1 MDPPEEQKRSP
12 WTAAGALADA
22 QATLVVFDLQS
33 VETYLLSQ
41 PLGWLA
47 PEDEGAAWCPL
58 PSAPSALDLN
68 CEARDREAHR
78 LELPIVW
85 PEHQP
90 VPVPRAMRVA
100 ALAAARGCAAR
111 YVFAMS
117 RIAYGGGGDIND
129 PQQCLLAANET
140 GLDKGEVQRAGEPS
154 SEWDVALSAIK
165 TALQG
170 LGILTAPT
178 VRWQG
183 DLYTGFRAIRGLL
196 RETETNEPD

>member
-1 MDPPEEQKRSP
+1 MDSPEEQKRSP
-12 WTAAGALADA
+12 WTAADALADA

-33 VETYLLSQ
+33 VETYLLAQ
-41 PLGWLA
+41 PLSWLA
-47 PEDEGAAWCPL
+47 PEDEGATWCPL
-58 PSAPSALDLN
+58 PSAPSALDAN
-68 CEARDREAHR
+68 REARDREAHR

-85 PEHQP
+85 PNHQP

-117 RIAYGGGGDIND
+117 RLAYGGGGDIND
-129 PQQCLLAANET
+129 PQQCLQAAKEAHLAESEAQ
-140 GLDKGEVQRAGEPS
+140 GAGEPS
-154 SEWDVALSAIK
+154 SKWDVALSAIK

-170 LGILTAPT
+170 LGIVTAPT

-183 DLYTGFRAIRGLL
+183 DLYTGFQAIRQLL